1 MFDMFMHGLS
11 LLLSFQNFVA
21 IICGTGLGVLLGA
34 IPGLTGIMAIALII
48 PFTYHINPITA
59 LILLM
64 GVSKGATYGG
74 SISAILINTPG
85 TPAASATA
93 LDGYPLAR
101 QGKSLKALKMALYAS
116 VLADTF
122 SDLILIVV
130 AGYLARMALKFG
142 PPEYA
147 MLIVFSLTIIG
158 AVSGESVVKGM
169 ISAAAGLFIGTIGLD
184 PVEGI
189 PRFDFGIVELYEGIP
204 LLPMMIGLFALSEIL
219 RQSEEKIVGKIK
231 TVFLPVSEK
240 PEDNRV
246 TGDEMKR
253 CVKPIARASI
263 IGTFLGAIPGIG
275 PTVAAFLSY
284 GETRR
289 TAKDPSSFGRGAIEG
304 VAAAEAG
311 NNAVCGAN
319 LIPLLTLGIPGDST
333 AAVLLGAFMIQ
344 GLAPGPLLF
353 QKHGYIVYAFF
364 LGLSSGNFN
373 LLNKVWEAGFPAA
386 NRVPLWVQSPLWS
399 KFSVVILIMWGC
411 GTMMLV
417 FLAGLKNIPK
427 ELHEAA
433 EVDGANSWVRFWKIS
448 FPLLTPYIFYNMV
461 VGLISMMQIFEPI
474 FVLYRDN
481 QPLVPSA
488 RTMVY
493 YLWQAS
499 FSHFEIGYGSA
510 ISWLIFVIILI
521 VTAVQFRMQR
531 RWVHYDLK

>member
-263 IGTFLGAIPGIG
+263 IGTFLGAVPGIG

-364 LGLSSGNFN
+364 LGLILCNVSNFF
-373 LLNKVWEAGFPAA
+373 L
-386 NRVPLWVQSPLWS
+386 
-399 KFSVVILIMWGC
+399 
-411 GTMMLV
+411 GTI
-417 FLAGLKNIPK
+417 AI
-427 ELHEAA
+427 
-433 EVDGANSWVRFWKIS
+433 KIS
-448 FPLLTPYIFYNMV
+448 RKICNISKIMILPIVLILCCVGSYAFNNSLLDVKLMFLFGVIGYFMTKFGFATAPM
-461 VGLISMMQIFEPI
+461 LIAFILEPI
-474 FVLYRDN
+474 GE
-481 QPLVPSA
+481 
-488 RTMVY
+488 
-493 YLWQAS
+493 QAIRQS
-499 FSHFEIGYGSA
+499 LLLSDGSV
-510 ISWLIFVIILI
+510 LIFFTRPIAVAFIALTIFAIIFSI
-521 VTAVQFRMQR
+521 FRAR
-531 RWVHYDLK
+531 IGKGEEFA